1 MNVGMLVFYTF
12 NNELLPLFVACYCW
26 EITSNFNCDLESKLG
41 FLVEKGKINLGFHVV
56 EEKTIPWC
64 ERKFIPY

>member
-41 FLVEKGKINLGFHVV
+41 FLVEK
-56 EEKTIPWC
+56 EKLIWVSML
-64 ERKFIPY
+64 